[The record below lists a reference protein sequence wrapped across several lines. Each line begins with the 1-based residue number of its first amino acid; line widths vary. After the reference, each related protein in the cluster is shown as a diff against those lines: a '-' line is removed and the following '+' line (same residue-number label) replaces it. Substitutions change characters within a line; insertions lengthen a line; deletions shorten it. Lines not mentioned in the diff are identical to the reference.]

1 MFPEFE
7 KASILVEV
15 KNIVYSPNSTPRPS
29 FKTQR
34 AMEEARR
41 IQQAHEK
48 MKEMEKSFA
57 LDEEQRKMSQEQ
69 LDKLI
74 DV

>member
-7 KASILVEV
+7 KPSVLVEAGS
-15 KNIVYSPNSTPRPS
+15 ITHSPNSTLRPS

-41 IQQAHEK
+41 IQQVHEK
-48 MKEMEKSFA
+48 MEKSFA
-57 LDEEQRKMSQEQ
+57 LDEERRKLSQEQ

-74 DV
+74 DI